1 MQRADF
7 SYLLLLFQ
15 NKYKISTM
23 ASSKEENVILSKIST
38 IVKKIQDFLIEVG
51 YSSKQIAAYFCRKVF
66 SSKANMI

>member
-1 MQRADF
+1 
-7 SYLLLLFQ
+7 
-15 NKYKISTM
+15 M